1 MKDVGGVC
9 MRHPPCAGAFAPED
23 EDKEKRSF
31 PLWAGQTT
39 FLIVIAEVIPSAPNR
54 LSRSPFRITVRS
66 AVASSCFSSA
76 LSFRQGNERNLPKRD
91 GAQRPRALAPWV
103 SLSFNA
109 SVARGDKIYTGWFS
123 SRLVALHNDDT
134 PNESKQM
141 FTQRIR
147 RSDGLAVHLRR
158 PCSLCSPHHTTGPL

>member
-39 FLIVIAEVIPSAPNR
+39 FLIVIAEVLPSVSNR

-66 AVASSCFSSA
+66 AVASSCYLRRCLSA
-76 LSFRQGNERNLPKRD
+76 KETKGIYPSATALRD
-91 GAQRPRALAPWV
+91 PGPSPRG
-103 SLSFNA
+103 S
-109 SVARGDKIYTGWFS
+109 
-123 SRLVALHNDDT
+123 
-134 PNESKQM
+134 
-141 FTQRIR
+141 
-147 RSDGLAVHLRR
+147 HLR
-158 PCSLCSPHHTTGPL
+158 PLSGSAA

>member
-31 PLWAGQTT
+31 PLWPGQTT
-39 FLIVIAEVIPSAPNR
+39 LLIVIAEVLPSVSNR
-54 LSRSPFRITVRS
+54 LSRSLFRITVRS

-76 LSFRQGNERNLPKRD
+76 LSFRQGNERNLPERG

-103 SLSFNA
+103 SLTPPERQCRPVKA
-109 SVARGDKIYTGWFS
+109 SVVRS
-123 SRLVALHNDDT
+123 SNL
-134 PNESKQM
+134 PS
-141 FTQRIR
+141 
-147 RSDGLAVHLRR
+147 
-158 PCSLCSPHHTTGPL
+158 